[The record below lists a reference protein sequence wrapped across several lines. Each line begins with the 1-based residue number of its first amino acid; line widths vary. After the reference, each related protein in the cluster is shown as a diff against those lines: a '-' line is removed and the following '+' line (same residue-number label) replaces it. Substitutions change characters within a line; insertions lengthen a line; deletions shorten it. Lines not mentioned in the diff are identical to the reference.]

1 MSKKP
6 HTESNLSSTVRLP
19 PSLRQVYTH
28 TGYMCAHIWNK
39 QEKKS
44 HKWKNLTLFSKTDIC
59 LLRFTNTPT
68 PSLSLYS
75 SLDTDTHSMHRALLN
90 PSSAACNKFS
100 GEKPA
105 LHSVPLRSPKAAART
120 ATSLIWWS
128 DDFFYT
134 AVFLMKMQLSDLGN
148 RWFGENFITL
158 PLTTT
163 WVEHDIHNCCQNQ
176 LVAARY
182 REHIRSS
189 NWNGLQSGR
198 DGGIHSEQISS
209 ILLAVC
215 KQLLINNI
223 VTVWRQMTP
232 RLQKNTHTRCLG
244 VGKLP
249 SASAQLTHSQIW
261 L

>member
-1 MSKKP
+1 MQ
-6 HTESNLSSTVRLP
+6 RLTSFLVKSQLCILCPSGVQRLLLGWP
-19 PSLRQVYTH
+19 PPPTTNYKISQRCVSFCFT
-28 TGYMCAHIWNK
+28 
-39 QEKKS
+39 
-44 HKWKNLTLFSKTDIC
+44 C
-59 LLRFTNTPT
+59 LLTALIKFKGWKSETIYVCMYGKIARQH
-68 PSLSLYS
+68 YS
-75 SLDTDTHSMHRALLN
+75 SL
-90 PSSAACNKFS
+90 
-100 GEKPA
+100 
-105 LHSVPLRSPKAAART
+105 ART
-120 ATSLIWWS
+120 AWRWAATSLIWWS
-128 DDFFYT
+128 DDFFYA

-163 WVEHDIHNCCQNQ
+163 WVEHNIHNCCQNQ

-223 VTVWRQMTP
+223 VTVWRQMTQ

-249 SASAQLTHSQIW
+249 GASAHPLTHSQIW

>member
-1 MSKKP
+1 MY
-6 HTESNLSSTVRLP
+6 VRKDGKTA
-19 PSLRQVYTH
+19 RQH
-28 TGYMCAHIWNK
+28 
-39 QEKKS
+39 
-44 HKWKNLTLFSKTDIC
+44 
-59 LLRFTNTPT
+59 
-68 PSLSLYS
+68 YS
-75 SLDTDTHSMHRALLN
+75 SL
-90 PSSAACNKFS
+90 
-100 GEKPA
+100 
-105 LHSVPLRSPKAAART
+105 ART
-120 ATSLIWWS
+120 AWRWAATSLIWWS
-128 DDFFYT
+128 DDFFYA

-163 WVEHDIHNCCQNQ
+163 WVEHNIHNCCQNQ

-198 DGGIHSEQISS
+198 DGGLHSEQISS

-223 VTVWRQMTP
+223 VTVWRQMTQ

-249 SASAQLTHSQIW
+249 GASAHPLTHSQIW

>member
-1 MSKKP
+1 MSHFVSRVCWQP
-6 HTESNLSSTVRLP
+6 WSSLKAE
-19 PSLRQVYTH
+19 SLRISMYVCT
-28 TGYMCAHIWNK
+28 
-39 QEKKS
+39 ER
-44 HKWKNLTLFSKTDIC
+44 WKA
-59 LLRFTNTPT
+59 RQH
-68 PSLSLYS
+68 YS
-75 SLDTDTHSMHRALLN
+75 SLAR
-90 PSSAACNKFS
+90 
-100 GEKPA
+100 PA
-105 LHSVPLRSPKAAART
+105 WCWA

-128 DDFFYT
+128 DDFFYA

-163 WVEHDIHNCCQNQ
+163 WVEHNIHNCCQNQ

-249 SASAQLTHSQIW
+249 GASAHPLTHSQIW